1 MTWLHPCLLGKWS
14 LKVIC
19 PGRKSTVLV
28 LDYMTGLFFKT
39 CKGTIQFLGNFV
51 FGHLLCFFVWK
62 IITGIEIYL
71 LQPYQLQKERLKKKK
86 KLQKLGLTVM
96 IFFHL
101 ILHPTVPIIHIYY
114 SLFHLCSFV
123 VVSVLQSFDAHGK
136 EEKLSPGVY
145 NLVRIKLWRQLFSTW
160 IMLFTG

>member
-1 MTWLHPCLLGKWS
+1 MTAPLSIWQVIFESYLPSKKICSTRPGLLNG
-14 LKVIC
+14 
-19 PGRKSTVLV
+19 T
-28 LDYMTGLFFKT
+28 FFKPR
-39 CKGTIQFLGNFV
+39 KGTIKFLGNFV

-62 IITGIEIYL
+62 IIAGIEIYL
-71 LQPYQLQKERLKKKK
+71 LQPCQLQKERLKKK

-96 IFFHL
+96 ILFHL
-101 ILHPTVPIIHIYY
+101 NLHPTVPIFHIYY
-114 SLFHLCSFV
+114 SLFHLFSFV
-123 VVSVLQSFDAHGK
+123 VFSVFQSFDAHGK